1 MAQIHKFQET
11 HNFPAVTINGGMRS
25 RVLTDFSAFLSSLC
39 LRAEFGPNAPEPN
52 RNKAYISYIDSVQ
65 LYHTKACVLRGKD
78 ATCTTECS
86 CPDKCKEERRE
97 IVRRVLIG
105 YLDSVRLRGFE
116 GLYIWAMPPNDLHHD
131 YVFHMRPIQQHC
143 PTPQQLDNWYTKLLN
158 VAQEEGVIS
167 GFDSNAHKS
176 DDPEDTSRN
185 LPASL
190 FGPDM
195 SLR

>member
-1 MAQIHKFQET
+1 MAFMEC
-11 HNFPAVTINGGMRS
+11 ADR
-25 RVLTDFSAFLSSLC
+25 TDVAFLALVV
-39 LRAEFGPNAPEPN
+39 AEFGPDAPEPN

-65 LYHTKACVLRGKD
+65 LYHCASCRMRGR
-78 ATCTTECS
+78 ASTCTTECS
-86 CPDKCKEERRE
+86 SKDACNEERKE

-131 YVFHMRPIQQHC
+131 YVFHMRPIHQHC
-143 PTPQQLDNWYTKLLN
+143 PSPQQLDHWYTKLLTA
-158 VAQEEGVIS
+158 AQTEGVIA
-167 GFDSNAHKS
+167 GFDSNAHAQGDS
-176 DDPEDTSRN
+176 EDTVRT

-195 SLR
+195 SLRHVPQFPGGLKVRALEA